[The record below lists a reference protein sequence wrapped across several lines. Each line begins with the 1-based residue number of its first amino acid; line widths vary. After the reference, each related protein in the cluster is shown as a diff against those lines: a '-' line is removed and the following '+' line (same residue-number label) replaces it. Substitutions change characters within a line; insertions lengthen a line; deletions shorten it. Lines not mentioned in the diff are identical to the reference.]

1 MRRTPFAALLALASL
16 ASCDYVKFPDNTAT
30 GGGQPVDGPAR
41 KVLLEDLTG
50 HTCNNC
56 PAATDVAL
64 GLHDLYGD
72 DLIIVG
78 VHASAFADPVA
89 PPFDT
94 DFRTVAG
101 EEYIA
106 TFGVNSLPAGL
117 VSRRPFN
124 GSLIVG
130 DGNWGSAAAEIINT
144 PAEVEV
150 LFDTVSYDTGTNTVS
165 MTLKVVPVVALTGD
179 HNLTI
184 YLTEDSVVDAQIDNR
199 VSPPNVLDYLHRHVL
214 RGNVNSTWGETVV
227 SGSAAAGDTI
237 TVTHDYVLPANVLV
251 PAHCGLVAYLYRT
264 DTYEV
269 LQAEEAKIEP

>member
-1 MRRTPFAALLALASL
+1 M
-16 ASCDYVKFPDNTAT
+16 
-30 GGGQPVDGPAR
+30 
-41 KVLLEDLTG
+41 
-50 HTCNNC
+50 
-56 PAATDVAL
+56 
-64 GLHDLYGD
+64 
-72 DLIIVG
+72 
-78 VHASAFADPVA
+78 
-89 PPFDT
+89 
-94 DFRTVAG
+94 
-101 EEYIA
+101 
-106 TFGVNSLPAGL
+106 
-117 VSRRPFN
+117 
-124 GSLIVG
+124 
-130 DGNWGSAAAEIINT
+130 AEIINT

-150 LFDTVSYDTGTNTVS
+150 IFDTVSYNTGTNTVS

-227 SGSAAAGDTI
+227 TGSAAAGDTL

>member
-1 MRRTPFAALLALASL
+1 MRRTPFAAFLALASL

-130 DGNWGSAAAEIINT
+130 DGNWGSAAAAIINT

>member
-1 MRRTPFAALLALASL
+1 MRRTPIAALLALATL
-16 ASCDYVKFPDNTAT
+16 ASCDYVEFPDNTAT

-50 HTCNNC
+50 HTCPNC

-64 GLHDLYGD
+64 GLHALYGE

-78 VHASAFADPVA
+78 VHASAFADPAA
-89 PPFDT
+89 PPFET
-94 DFRTVAG
+94 DFRTLAG
-101 EEYIA
+101 EEYLT
-106 TFGVNSLPAGL
+106 TFGVTGLPAGL
-117 VSRRPFN
+117 INRRPFS
-124 GSLIVG
+124 GSIIVG
-130 DGNWGSAAAEIINT
+130 DGNWGSAVAEIINT

-150 LFDTVSYDTGTNTVS
+150 IFDAVSYNTGTNTVS

-214 RGNVNSTWGETVV
+214 RGNVNSTWGQTVV

-251 PAHCGLVAYLYRT
+251 PGHCGLVAYMYRT